1 MQIRPATIEDLPALL
16 ELGRR
21 MHQESPRFNRLS
33 FNDEKVRNLLMMATV
48 SPNYCMLVADNDGEM
63 VGGFAGFIAAHWF
76 SDDLVAS
83 DLALF
88 VQPGRRGGLAGAR
101 LVKEFIAWAKERGPK
116 QINLGIST
124 GVSVEET
131 AQLYSAIGL
140 KQFGYLFEV

>member
-1 MQIRPATIEDLPALL
+1 MQIRPATIEDLPALID
-16 ELGRR
+16 LGRR
-21 MHQESPRFNRLS
+21 MHQESPRFSRLS

-48 SPNYCMLVADNDGEM
+48 SPNYCLLVADNDGELM
-63 VGGFAGFIAAHWF
+63 GGFAGFIAAHWF

-88 VQPGRRGGLAGAR
+88 VQPGRRGGMAGAR
-101 LVKEFIAWAKERGPK
+101 LVKAFIAWAHDHGAK
-116 QINLGIST
+116 QTNLGIST